1 MADVEE
7 GAYEAMRA
15 ANVKRNA
22 EIMRALG
29 LDLSDFTLHKAH
41 KASAG
46 ADKGGKPAKSTPAP
60 RKRKASETS
69 EQGADGQ
76 SSLPASTRKSSRIR
90 GVAAEV
96 AGADGPEDEVPQTE
110 LMCASD
116 EQHDAAERD
125 HLRWA
130 GRQGTATIVGTASYK
145 HTLHRVMTMSPAA
158 LGRRVEAIERA
169 CGKVSPRTYSHADM
183 MAWGANPVLRGW
195 CC

>member
-15 ANVKRNA
+15 ANMKRNA

-41 KASAG
+41 KASG
-46 ADKGGKPAKSTPAP
+46 GEGKGSKPAKSTTAP
-60 RKRKASETS
+60 RKRKESEAS
-69 EQGADGQ
+69 EQGADSQ
-76 SSLPASTRKSSRIR
+76 RSSPAATRKSSRIR
-90 GVAAEV
+90 GVAAQI
-96 AGADGPEDEVPQTE
+96 AGADGNPVDEVPRTE

-116 EQHDAAERD
+116 EQHDDAERD

-130 GRQGTATIVGTASYK
+130 GRQGKATIVGTASYK
-145 HTLHRVMTMSPAA
+145 HTLHRVMTMAPAA

-169 CGKVSPRTYSHADM
+169 CGKVSPGMHILARTYAHVMHAE
-183 MAWGANPVLRGW
+183 AAR
-195 CC
+195 